1 MHLHKTVA
9 QFLLIL
15 SILYSAL
22 AAPAIKVR
30 EMRDAR
36 DAVVARVPAEGVAAV
51 LEERLFIPREDP
63 PGTSESTT
71 DAPGSRPPSPPE
83 TPRPQTAEHPE
94 PQSTNH
100 PEPHSTNHPE
110 PHSTNRPAPEEIFH
124 DSSSDSFPLTKEPG
138 KPGNGAPSNAVW
150 RQKILTPEKLKAMKH
165 IGGAGLLTAAYLS
178 LLIPTIMKDD

>member
-94 PQSTNH
+94 P
-100 PEPHSTNHPE
+100 
-110 PHSTNRPAPEEIFH
+110 HSTNRPAPEEIFH